1 MSGWT
6 SGRRPAWWAELRSR
20 AAAVDPGHTRLHLAS
35 VATASMM
42 TAALVMSGLRALTGQ
57 PVTIVLFAVVLAMVG
72 NLAVNEPELR
82 RRRVTTALMVLP
94 ACASATL
101 SALLSGHRVV
111 ADVVFV
117 LVMIVAV
124 AVRRWGPRGVA
135 LGMAAFMPYFFVQF
149 LQAGPAQLPY
159 LLAGAVVGIGSTFL
173 LRCVVFTRR
182 VEVVLE
188 ALVRSFE
195 ARLHVLL
202 LAAVDVLDEPGG
214 LADPDL
220 DPLLRAQARLN
231 ATALAVADRLDD
243 ADDDPAA
250 RRPVYL
256 PGGARPGGPDDAET
270 EIAGLRQWIVDS
282 ELAAERVAMSIRRT
296 VEHHDPIPGPDREAL
311 AAGVR
316 ALAAATAVG
325 TPRAIAA
332 RLYQEARE
340 AVGEIVGRPGG
351 TGAEAREQRIGFA
364 VLRLADAVQSTIE
377 EAWRGIARR
386 RDAPGE
392 DPSDDDT
399 GGAGLQGGPELH
411 TRQAVQVGVATSL
424 AIVVGELISPARWY
438 WAVIAAFVVFAGTA
452 SRGDVLSRGWA
463 RAVGTAGG
471 VVAGML
477 LALLVA
483 GNLVASLLLLF
494 ACVFL
499 ALYLVR
505 ISQAMMA
512 FWITAVLALLYGVIG
527 QFSVETMLL
536 RVEETVVGGAL
547 GMLAAYLILPTR
559 SRTAFAEALDD
570 ALTAV
575 DVSLRCSV
583 DRALGRPG
591 ENPLEKAREVDEAV
605 ATVRERARPLEHP
618 VARRPLRRGVH
629 HTARVVGA
637 LDHYTR
643 LLAAQAA
650 VAHVPE
656 WATTLD
662 PATDRVRRNVDGLR
676 RILVDGW
683 GPAARREHAPGTSPA
698 DYGVGSAEDLIDAA
712 EADAASSGPATGR
725 TGGAVDPFGALPAGH
740 GATDTA
746 GWVAPADPR
755 TRDSAAGAPPGD
767 RLRRLAAA
775 RLLRR
780 IDQLAV
786 GLARELSGGTRH
798 EAPEPRTGTDGIR
811 SGPG

>member
-1 MSGWT
+1 M
-6 SGRRPAWWAELRSR
+6 GRAALPGGGRRSR
-20 AAAVDPGHTRLHLAS
+20 AHPPAPRVGGDGVDDDRRARHERAAGAHRAAGDDRAVRRRAGDGRQPRGERAGAAPPPGDDGAHGAPGLRLGDALGAVVRAPGRRGRRVRAGHDRGRRGPAVGPARRRPRHGRVHAVLLRA
-35 VATASMM
+35 VPAGRARP
-42 TAALVMSGLRALTGQ
+42 AALPAGRRGGRHRQHVPAALRGVHPPGRGRARGARA
-57 PVTIVLFAVVLAMVG
+57 VLRGPPARAAAG
-72 NLAVNEPELR
+72 R
-82 RRRVTTALMVLP
+82 RRR
-94 ACASATL
+94 
-101 SALLSGHRVV
+101 
-111 ADVVFV
+111 
-117 LVMIVAV
+117 
-124 AVRRWGPRGVA
+124 PRG
-135 LGMAAFMPYFFVQF
+135 
-149 LQAGPAQLPY
+149 AG
-159 LLAGAVVGIGSTFL
+159 
-173 LRCVVFTRR
+173 
-182 VEVVLE
+182 
-188 ALVRSFE
+188 
-195 ARLHVLL
+195 
-202 LAAVDVLDEPGG
+202 GG

-605 ATVRERARPLEHP
+605 ATVRERARPLEDP

-629 HTARVVGA
+629 HTVWVVGA

-656 WATTLD
+656 WATSLD
-662 PATDRVRRNVDGLR
+662 PATDRVRQNVDGLR

-775 RLLRR
+775 RLLGR

-798 EAPEPRTGTDGIR
+798 EAPEPRTGTDGTR

>member
-1 MSGWT
+1 MTGWQG
-6 SGRRPAWWAELRSR
+6 GRRPAWWTELRSR

-35 VATASMM
+35 VATASMV
-42 TAALVMSGLRALTGQ
+42 TAALLASVLRALTGQ
-57 PVTIVLFAVVLAMVG
+57 PVTIVLFSVVLAMVS
-72 NLAVNEPELR
+72 NLAVNETTLR
-82 RRRVTTALMVLP
+82 RRRVTTALMLVP
-94 ACASATL
+94 AAVAATL
-101 SALLSGHRVV
+101 SALLSGQRIV

-117 LVMIVAV
+117 LVMMVAV
-124 AVRRWGPRGVA
+124 AVRRYGPRGVA

-149 LQAGPAQLPY
+149 LRAGPDELPY
-159 LLAGAVVGIGSTFL
+159 LLAGAVIGIGSTFV
-173 LRCVVFTRR
+173 LRCLIFTRR
-182 VEVVLE
+182 TEVVLE

-202 LAAVDVLDEPGG
+202 LAASEVLEDPGE
-214 LADPDL
+214 LTDPDV

-243 ADDDPAA
+243 ADDDPVA
-250 RRPVYL
+250 RRPAYL
-256 PGGARPGGPDDAET
+256 PGGARPGGPDAAET

-282 ELAAERVAMSIRRT
+282 ELAAERLAMSIRRS
-296 VEHHDPIPGPDREAL
+296 VEHHDAVPAEDREAL
-311 AAGVR
+311 AAGVG

-325 TPRAIAA
+325 TPQPISA
-332 RLYQEARE
+332 RLYQQARA
-340 AVGEIVGRPGG
+340 AVGALVERPGG
-351 TGAEAREQRIGFA
+351 SGAAARAQRIGFA
-364 VLRLADAVQSTIE
+364 VLRLADAVQSTVE
-377 EAWRGIARR
+377 EARRGIARR
-386 RDAPGE
+386 RDAPGATE
-392 DPSDDDT
+392 DGDRDSTDDT
-399 GGAGLQGGPELH
+399 AGDRDGLALH
-411 TRQAVQVGVATSL
+411 TRQSVQVGVATSL

-438 WAVIAAFVVFAGTA
+438 WAVIAAFIVFAGTA

-477 LALLVA
+477 LAVLVA
-483 GNLVASLLLLF
+483 GNLIASMVLLF

-527 QFSVETMLL
+527 QFSVGTMLL

-583 DRALGRPG
+583 DRALGRSA
-591 ENPLEKAREVDEAV
+591 EEPLEKAREVDEAV

-629 HTARVVGA
+629 HTVRVIGA

-656 WATTLD
+656 WAPTLE
-662 PATDRVRRNVDGLR
+662 PAATRVRQNVDGLR
-676 RILVDGW
+676 RILNDGW
-683 GPAARREHAPGTSPA
+683 GPAGRREHGTGADPA
-698 DYGVGSAEDLIDAA
+698 DYGVASAEDLIDAA
-712 EADAASSGPATGR
+712 EADASSTGSAPAP
-725 TGGAVDPFGALPAGH
+725 ADP
-740 GATDTA
+740 TDTA
-746 GWVAPADPR
+746 GWLDPADPSGER
-755 TRDSAAGAPPGD
+755 V
-767 RLRRLAAA
+767 RRLAAA

-780 IDQLAV
+780 VDQLAV
-786 GLARELSGGTRH
+786 GLARELCGGTWS
-798 EAPEPRTGTDGIR
+798 EPPPGEHRAGTDGAR
-811 SGPG
+811 SGAG